1 MMSYRGYKGY
11 FEYDGKADIFHGQVI
26 GIKDVITFQGRSIDD
41 LKVALKDSIDDYL
54 EMCEQEE
61 KSPDKPFSGKFSLR
75 LPPEVHSKV
84 AQAAASDHKSI
95 NSWITDVVENNL
107 EKHNITSQ

>member
-1 MMSYRGYKGY
+1 MMLYRGYKGY
-11 FEYDGKADIFHGQVI
+11 FEYDEKADIFHGQVI
-26 GIKDVITFQGRSIDD
+26 GIRDVITFQGRSIDD

-54 EMCEQEE
+54 DMCEQEE

-84 AQAAASDHKSI
+84 AQAAASAHKSI

-107 EKHNITSQ
+107 EKQDITSK

>member
-11 FEYDGKADIFHGQVI
+11 FEYDEKADIFHGQII
-26 GIKDVITFQGRSIDD
+26 GIRDVITFQGRSIDE
-41 LKVALKDSIDDYL
+41 LKIALKDSIDDYL
-54 EMCEQEE
+54 EMCDQEE

-84 AQAAASDHKSI
+84 AQAAASAHKSI

-107 EKHNITSQ
+107 EKQNITSQ

>member
-11 FEYDGKADIFHGQVI
+11 FEYDEKADIFHGQVI
-26 GIKDVITFQGRSIDD
+26 GIRDVITFQGRSIDD

-54 EMCEQEE
+54 EMCEQED

-84 AQAAASDHKSI
+84 AQAAASAHKSI

-107 EKHNITSQ
+107 EKQNITSQ